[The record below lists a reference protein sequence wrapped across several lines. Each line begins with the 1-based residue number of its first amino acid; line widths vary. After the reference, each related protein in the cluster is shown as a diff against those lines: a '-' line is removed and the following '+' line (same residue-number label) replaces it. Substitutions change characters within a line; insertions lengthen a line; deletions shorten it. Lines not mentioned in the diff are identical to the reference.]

1 MMLKNINLGL
11 IFIIF
16 MFFLVSCTGSGTDGT
31 SSGGSA
37 MPTSTPT
44 VVDDPEG
51 LFKELV
57 QKAVDSDDYKIVYSS
72 NSSMSDFDYYY
83 SSESVKVLVGF
94 FKKGDIKKSVLEIG
108 MANNLLS
115 ISLIE
120 MGNQHIVCTK
130 GDSYMGVGST
140 EEYECETDEYSKR
153 SVSEYFENYANTFVD
168 SLDSVEDYTV
178 KYLGQKKI
186 IDRVCDEFE
195 IEILGYE
202 KMISG
207 EEESGVSYY
216 RDYDDSGI
224 PDNVLMKTCLDQE
237 TGLQLTMRMLVKTDS
252 ELVDTDYLPISS
264 MEAVKLETGIDDIDL
279 PIKFTEYDS
288 VVSSDELLVI
298 INSFISYDGLATIN
312 FYNDTGYDSYYYD
325 SDSDEKELIH
335 SVDLGIVHLKPI
347 KPSLFIIDHGL
358 SAASYGKYVYEIC
371 LSDDCIE
378 GRFSLS
384 SYSLDSNIVVDCF
397 KLSTDEKACNAEIGC
412 KWNEPVCNWDYGY
425 Y

>member
-1 MMLKNINLGL
+1 MASNKYLYGL
-11 IFIIF
+11 ILLIFMIFII
-16 MFFLVSCTGSGTDGT
+16 SCVETNPGQGTNPKPGKI
-31 SSGGSA
+31 S
-37 MPTSTPT
+37 
-44 VVDDPEG
+44 VDLTNPRAAFDKYLDFAE
-51 LFKELV
+51 
-57 QKAVDSDDYKIVYSS
+57 DSDDYKIVYSS